1 MSEKQNKQEEI
12 FDGLVQRSLVP
23 RGFRPETDEEIE
35 AMLEGLGSGEVSQD
49 KLQRMLGKI
58 QGSTPMAWEVVAE
71 ESNSWQSDSAEAKEL
86 AEMYREKGEELPPE
100 LEAKLREMEEK
111 ASGLPDE
118 EDDTDGN

>member
-1 MSEKQNKQEEI
+1 MNEKENKHEEF
-12 FDGLVQRSLVP
+12 FDGLVERSLVP

-35 AMLEGLGSGEVSQD
+35 AMLGGLGGGEISQD

-58 QGSTPMAWEVVAE
+58 QGCTPMAWEVVAE
-71 ESNSWQSDSAEAKEL
+71 ESDSWQSDSAEAKEL
-86 AEMYREKGEELPPE
+86 AEMYRAKGEKLPSE

-118 EDDTDGN
+118 DDDSDGN

>member
-1 MSEKQNKQEEI
+1 MNEKENKQEEL
-12 FDGLVQRSLVP
+12 FDGLVQRSLIP

-35 AMLEGLGSGEVSQD
+35 AMLEGLGGGEVSQD

-71 ESNSWQSDSAEAKEL
+71 ESDSWQSDTAEAKEL
-86 AEMYREKGEELPPE
+86 AEMYRAKGEKLPSE

-118 EDDTDGN
+118 EDETDGN